1 MAENKPQPVQPPI
14 DPKQLMAAALFST
27 PEGRDYLS
35 VQTELN
41 ELQLADI
48 KERRQS
54 EQNRRNQLIQ
64 AKAAQARAEEA
75 KRLQAVAQQSACT
88 HRHENG
94 RAALGGQRFARGG
107 IRDWVLRCQLCGR
120 EFDDKHPV
128 PPDLKIA
135 HEAMGGPNF

>member
-27 PEGRDYLS
+27 PEGRDYLA

-48 KERRQS
+48 KERRQA
-54 EQNRRNQLIQ
+54 EANRRAQLLQ
-64 AKAAQARAEEA
+64 AKAAQARAEEG

-94 RAALGGQRFARGG
+94 RAALGGQRFPRGG
-107 IRDWVLRCQLCGR
+107 LREWVMRCQLCGK
-120 EFDDKHPV
+120 EFDEKHPI
-128 PPDLKIA
+128 PPNLTVTLE
-135 HEAMGGPNF
+135 HVGGPNF